1 MMLFLLQDLTPW
13 NMHTIKVVSLLPS
26 SGLSWFHPL
35 LLGHNM
41 IIMWS
46 RGLKFRSLSHDYQGF
61 QVLSPHRAHSACSAS
76 ESTIPSLTV
85 QRIHTRSPR
94 SPLTDFGAI
103 SSEATTPVSCTT
115 KTVFFRISVW
125 TVMLWLGCHVL
136 KRPLIAFEM
145 LLFCPL

>member
-13 NMHTIKVVSLLPS
+13 NMHTIKVVSLLQS

-35 LLGHNM
+35 LPDHSM

-46 RGLKFRSLSHDYQGF
+46 RGLKFRSQSQDCQGF

-76 ESTIPSLTV
+76 ESTIPSLTAP
-85 QRIHTRSPR
+85 RTRTRSPK
-94 SPLTDFGAI
+94 SPLIDFGAI
-103 SSEATTPVSCTT
+103 NSEAITLASCTT
-115 KTVFFRISVW
+115 KTGFFRISVW

-145 LLFCPL
+145 LVFCPL